1 MRRDGGKA
9 SLNEPS
15 RPFTPGDMPRHLFH
29 GNDYTNRPGS
39 SYKITNEVNQAAD
52 EFASM
57 GMSTGFGNQSTGFD
71 FNSAAKTRTTN
82 VSESKSSQK
91 EMNDVLSIM
100 ERTEQQR
107 KQMKLGERPTPLG
120 QMNKALNP
128 FQPLPQIDKQRQQI
142 I

>member
-1 MRRDGGKA
+1 MRREGGKA

-15 RPFTPGDMPRHLFH
+15 RPFTPGDLPRHLFH

-100 ERTEQQR
+100 ERTEQ
-107 KQMKLGERPTPLG
+107 
-120 QMNKALNP
+120 
-128 FQPLPQIDKQRQQI
+128 
-142 I
+142 